1 MAKRKRLTPAQT
13 AFLAPEGP
21 LETKSMAAPPP
32 IAQVSE
38 ESALTAALED
48 LAGVLSSARQ
58 EGRFIEDL
66 PLDQIVTDHLMRDR
80 LVAEDDEMAALVDSI
95 RARGQQMPIEVSP
108 LGEGQYGLIS
118 GWRRVAALGRLHA
131 ETGADRFASVK
142 ALVRDPETSAEAYVA
157 MVEENEIRVGLSFYE
172 RARIVMRAAHEGVY
186 SSQTEALKGLFGAAS
201 PAKRSKIKSFI
212 PLVEGLDRV
221 LKHPSQISE
230 RLGLALSKRLS
241 EDPAFAGRLRDALV
255 GAAPKDGAAEVA
267 LLTQEVAGKGRGVN
281 PSDRAAEAEE
291 IRAGVWLTEKRGS
304 VVIKGLDAAAV
315 AALRDWLAG
324 PC

>member
-13 AFLAPEGP
+13 AFLAPETP

-38 ESALTAALED
+38 ESALSAALED

-66 PLDQIVTDHLMRDR
+66 SLDQIVTDHLMRDR
-80 LVAEDDEMAALVDSI
+80 IIAEDDEMDALVESI

-108 LGEGQYGLIS
+108 ISEGQYGLIS
-118 GWRRVAALGRLHA
+118 GWRRVAALNRLHA
-131 ETGADRFASVK
+131 ETGEVQFASVK

-186 SSQTEALKGLFGAAS
+186 SSQNEALKGLFGAAS
-201 PAKRSKIKSFI
+201 AAKRSKIKSFI
-212 PLVEGLDRV
+212 PLVESLDRV
-221 LKHPSQISE
+221 LQNPSRISE

-241 EDPAFAGRLRDALV
+241 EEPAFAGQLRDALLRV
-255 GAAPKDGAAEVA
+255 APRDGAAEVA

-281 PSDRAAEAEE
+281 PSDKAPKGEE
-291 IRAGVWLTEKRGS
+291 VLPGVWLSLGRGS
-304 VVIKGLDAAAV
+304 VTLKGADDALV
-315 AALRDWLAG
+315 KRLRQWLVG
-324 PC
+324 QK